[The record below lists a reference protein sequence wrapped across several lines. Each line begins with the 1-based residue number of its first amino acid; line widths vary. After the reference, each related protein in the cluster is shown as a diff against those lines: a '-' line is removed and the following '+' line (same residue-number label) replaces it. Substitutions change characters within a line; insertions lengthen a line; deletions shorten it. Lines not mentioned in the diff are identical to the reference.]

1 MNKKLILTIG
11 TITSAI
17 APVAAVVACGS
28 TSTSNDG
35 KTQGTGNSNNSQTS
49 SDGYFDDGLYRS
61 KRPMKDYPQTTD
73 LSISGNDA
81 WNMHKELPLKYSL
94 KYFEKYTNKVNWL
107 VSPWKET
114 NGYSA
119 TEYGSKDSI
128 TGNRKH
134 LVYNYYE
141 VYDYGVSH
149 GWNYIYYSTK

>member
-17 APVAAVVACGS
+17 APVVAVVACGN

-61 KRPMKDYPQTTD
+61 KRPMKDYPEHFKILKTT
-73 LSISGNDA
+73 A
-81 WNMHKELPLKYSL
+81 YKMWNNANSEFSLEYFDKY
-94 KYFEKYTNKVNWL
+94 NGKVDFST
-107 VSPWKET
+107 SPWT
-114 NGYSA
+114 HSSA
-119 TEYGSKDSI
+119 YEAVEYGTMDKNQ
-128 TGNRKH
+128 NRKH
-134 LVYNYYE
+134 FVVNRYE

-149 GWNYIYYSTK
+149 GWNYHYLTK